1 MIEVS
6 AAVIRDARGRVLI
19 ARRRVDERGEW
30 AKLEGLW
37 EFPGG
42 KRETGE
48 TYEACAER
56 ELMEELGL
64 PLCDVRV
71 FAEMDYA
78 TDGRPIHFAFVA
90 ARADAETPLLLNAH
104 TDARWVQPDQLGE
117 YAFCPADEAFIRR
130 FDLRV

>member
-19 ARRRVDERGEW
+19 ARRRVDARGEW
-30 AKLEGLW
+30 AQLEGLW

-42 KRETGE
+42 KREAGE
-48 TYEACAER
+48 TYEECAER

-64 PLCDVRV
+64 PLCDLRV
-71 FAEMDYA
+71 LMEMDYT

-90 ARADAETPLLLNAH
+90 ARADAETPLMLNAH
-104 TDARWVQPDQLGE
+104 TDTLWVRPDELGE
-117 YAFCPADEAFIRR
+117 YAFCPADEAFIKG
-130 FDLRV
+130 FDWRV